1 MVTVTFQ
8 ITNKMAKEIEYTLG
22 REYGEYNKIINLDHL
37 CRAIVFRGLAD
48 QYRKQA
54 DEAIRG

>member
-22 REYGEYNKIINLDHL
+22 REYGEYD
-37 CRAIVFRGLAD
+37 
-48 QYRKQA
+48 KQA
-54 DEAIRG
+54 DEAVKGL